1 MDGVSQQELQ
11 STSVAVTSSV
21 GGMDGLGENY
31 EAFVERLQSDFA
43 ATSAKNSAQN
53 GNNNTAGHSNNPGH
67 NNPGHGNPGHSN
79 HPPHPP
85 QSQVHQPRFVG
96 YPAPTNAFTVKR
108 EASPSLS
115 ESSMRTANSLS
126 IEVSMQDQVTSPGPP
141 SVTGPA
147 RVPSPANNYSNDV
160 NQIPDTPPR
169 RKGHRRAQSEIAF
182 RLPDDVSLERDL
194 GMHGSEMP
202 ALSDDAAED
211 LFSMYID
218 MEKINSFS
226 ATSSAPMA
234 PKSGGGESGS
244 TPPPPHHSRSL
255 SVDGVLSGFNS
266 RAGMTMSGGSSGGFP
281 SDGRRA
287 RHQHSSSMDGSTSF
301 KHELLSAELDAADAK
316 KVMNSTKLADIALID
331 PKRAK
336 RILANRQSAARSKE
350 RKMRYISELE
360 RKVQT
365 LQTEATTLSAQ
376 LTMLQRDTTGLTT
389 ENSELKLRLQA
400 MEQQAQL
407 RDGMSQQLTS
417 LNEALRDE
425 VQRLKVATGQLNG
438 LAGHMF
444 GLGPGQLTAQQVQQL
459 QQQSSQQQVHSDFMQ
474 RGQYGGIP
482 SIGGNI
488 GGNLGGNFIKSEA
501 STISVNQGSSASF

>member
-1 MDGVSQQELQ
+1 
-11 STSVAVTSSV
+11 
-21 GGMDGLGENY
+21 MDGLGENY

-43 ATSAKNSAQN
+43 ATSAAKQNSAQNQN
-53 GNNNTAGHSNNPGH
+53 GNNNNTNNTNNNTNTNTA
-67 NNPGHGNPGHSN
+67 GHSN

-108 EASPSLS
+108 EASPSVS

-226 ATSSAPMA
+226 ATSSAPGA
-234 PKSGGGESGS
+234 SKSAADSGS
-244 TPPPPHHSRSL
+244 TPPLPHHSRSL

-266 RAGMTMSGGSSGGFP
+266 SRGGMGMSGGSSGFP

-407 RDGMSQQLTS
+407 RDGMSQQLSS

-444 GLGPGQLTAQQVQQL
+444 GLGQGPLTPQQVQQL
-459 QQQSSQQQVHSDFMQ
+459 QQQSSQQQVHSDFLQ
-474 RGQYGGIP
+474 RGSYGGMP
-482 SIGGNI
+482 SI
-488 GGNLGGNFIKSEA
+488 GGNLGGNLGGREGIPHDEA
-501 STISVNQGSSASF
+501 HEGTRRH